1 MRQMKTI
8 NTEQN
13 IRLQKAMDTL
23 HNYILALASKAGKE
37 DSYGEKLW
45 EEIRSS
51 GGLLRE
57 LAYYHDYGKFLCE
70 YQVEGYS
77 LTDVLVWQVDH
88 FKLYM
93 DRGEEMNRY
102 HRERLLLSAFETMVE
117 MKKNPA
123 PYLRKLEGESGQD
136 AANG

>member
-1 MRQMKTI
+1 MRKMKTI

-23 HNYILALASKAGKE
+23 HNYILALALKAGKE

-51 GGLLRE
+51 NGLLRE

-102 HRERLLLSAFETMVE
+102 HRERLLLSAFETLVE

>member
-1 MRQMKTI
+1 MKTI

-23 HNYILALASKAGKE
+23 HNYILALALKAGKE

-51 GGLLRE
+51 NGLLRE

>member
-1 MRQMKTI
+1 MRKMKTI

>member
-1 MRQMKTI
+1 MRKMKTI
-8 NTEQN
+8 NTKQN

-23 HNYILALASKAGKE
+23 HNYILALALKAGKE

-51 GGLLRE
+51 NGLLRE

-77 LTDVLVWQVDH
+77 LTGVLVWQVDH

>member
-1 MRQMKTI
+1 MKTI

>member
-1 MRQMKTI
+1 MRKMKTI
-8 NTEQN
+8 NTKQN

-23 HNYILALASKAGKE
+23 HNYILALALKAGKE

-51 GGLLRE
+51 NGLLRE

>member
-1 MRQMKTI
+1 MRKMKTI
-8 NTEQN
+8 NMEQN

-23 HNYILALASKAGKE
+23 HNYILALALKAGKE

-51 GGLLRE
+51 NGLLRE

>member
-1 MRQMKTI
+1 MKTI

-23 HNYILALASKAGKE
+23 HNYILALALKAGKE

-51 GGLLRE
+51 NGLLRE

-123 PYLRKLEGESGQD
+123 PYLRKLEEESGQD

>member
-1 MRQMKTI
+1 MRKMKTI

-23 HNYILALASKAGKE
+23 HNYILALALKAGKE
-37 DSYGEKLW
+37 DSYGEMLW

-51 GGLLRE
+51 NGLLRE

>member
-1 MRQMKTI
+1 MKTI
-8 NTEQN
+8 NTKQN

-23 HNYILALASKAGKE
+23 HNYILALALKAGKE

-51 GGLLRE
+51 NGLLRE

>member
-1 MRQMKTI
+1 MRKMKTI

-23 HNYILALASKAGKE
+23 HNYILALALKAGKE

>member
-1 MRQMKTI
+1 MRKMKTI

-23 HNYILALASKAGKE
+23 HNYILALALKAGKE

-51 GGLLRE
+51 NGLLRE

-102 HRERLLLSAFETMVE
+102 HRERLLLSAFETMVDI
-117 MKKNPA
+117 KKNPA
-123 PYLRKLEGESGQD
+123 PYLRKLEGESWQD
-136 AANG
+136 AANC